1 LFFFQELSSKK
12 PLKATKPLS
21 EYVQPTRRRAPNKEI
36 ALTTPDTDTPTVRRT
51 VKQNKD
57 SNTDK
62 DPVHVNVTVVVKKF
76 ASSSKEELGQTTA
89 EAFVEPKLQPYFEP
103 VQHPTEPTQE
113 KTEEI
118 NQRPRS
124 IDHQQLKSSDDNFL
138 EQIDRHVQSD
148 TEQIVTEEQ
157 KKRRRPKRISRTS
170 QTYECVFRRMEREQ
184 TQDLRTTSDTEK
196 NIQTKK
202 SQLRPRKKSPK
213 RNQSVYLSADSFQ

>member
-1 LFFFQELSSKK
+1 M
-12 PLKATKPLS
+12 
-21 EYVQPTRRRAPNKEI
+21 
-36 ALTTPDTDTPTVRRT
+36 
-51 VKQNKD
+51 
-57 SNTDK
+57 
-62 DPVHVNVTVVVKKF
+62 
-76 ASSSKEELGQTTA
+76 
-89 EAFVEPKLQPYFEP
+89 
-103 VQHPTEPTQE
+103 
-113 KTEEI
+113 
-118 NQRPRS
+118 
-124 IDHQQLKSSDDNFL
+124 KSSDDNFL